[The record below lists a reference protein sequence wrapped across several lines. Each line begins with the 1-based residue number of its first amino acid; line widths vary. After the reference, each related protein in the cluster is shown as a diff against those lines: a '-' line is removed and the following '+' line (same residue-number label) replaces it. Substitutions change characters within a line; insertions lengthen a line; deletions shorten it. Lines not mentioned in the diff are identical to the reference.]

1 MNPHSPILDQPQTI
15 DWTANPPATTA
26 RLANQELYFEVDA
39 QTDLLN
45 LFWPWAGECYA
56 KRIALRVSAPREED
70 LIPMVTRLYPGHQEL
85 IMGTEGVI
93 LTKRVAVPHQSDY
106 DRSVIWLLDCQ
117 AEGDRLLR
125 LDVEIDWGEARTQR
139 MVDGLLV
146 AQRNPGPERGLYS
159 QSNAEL
165 TCVFGNP
172 QARPDH
178 FEIDSPQHA
187 KLVYHVL
194 VNGMVEVPLLLA
206 LSDVGE
212 QVAWNGFLAL
222 RDADRAFELSGK
234 AWEKLLKSGRLW
246 TPEIRLNQA
255 LQASKLAAARHVQRL
270 RTGFAATDGGLAT
283 TTALIDS
290 TDSVDITLSR
300 NLLAHL
306 RRVAEATVGRLPQQL
321 PLRPKL
327 EAADPGEALVITNG
341 AYLAALTQHLHHH
354 FAAEIL
360 AAHYEAVGLCT
371 EQLLRHAATQPLG
384 DDAQQSYAQALRC
397 AYTLAQWR
405 QDEANAQR
413 WQNAL
418 VAVAIETDDRRA
430 ALPLVLADALQRP
443 ADQPWY
449 FAEPWT
455 GIRASGRLL
464 WDGCGISWRDGE
476 LWIEPTWPATWSWWA
491 LLNLPYQDDRTLS
504 LVWDG
509 TTLHATQPVHSLLPI
524 KQWQTIRARNSDELE
539 FDLHFE
545 LQSKLDGE
553 VQRQIVRADFHQAT
567 EAAPSVDEIKH

>member
-371 EQLLRHAATQPLG
+371 EQLLRHAETQPLG
-384 DDAQQSYAQALRC
+384 DDARQSYAQALRC

-553 VQRQIVRADFHQAT
+553 VQRQIVRADFHQA
-567 EAAPSVDEIKH
+567 AG

>member
-1 MNPHSPILDQPQTI
+1 MNSHSPILDQPQTI
-15 DWTANPPATTA
+15 DWAENPPAATV

-85 IMGTEGVI
+85 ILGTEGVI
-93 LTKRVAVPHQSDY
+93 LTKRIAAPHQSDY

-139 MVDGLLV
+139 IVDGLLV

-178 FEIDSPQHA
+178 FDIDSPQHA

-206 LSDVGE
+206 VSDVGE

-246 TPEIRLNQA
+246 TPEIKLNQA
-255 LQASKLAAARHVQRL
+255 LQAGKLAAARHVQRL
-270 RTGFAATDGGLAT
+270 RTGFAATDGGLET

-290 TDSVDITLSR
+290 TDSIDITLSR

-306 RRVAEATVGRLPQQL
+306 RRVAEAMVGRLPQQL
-321 PLRPKL
+321 PLRPKM
-327 EAADPGEALVITNG
+327 EAVDPGAALVVTNG
-341 AYLAALTQHLHHH
+341 AYLAALTRHLHHH
-354 FAAEIL
+354 FDAEIL

-371 EQLLRHAATQPLG
+371 EQLLRHAETQRLG
-384 DDAQQSYAQALRC
+384 DEARQSYVHAIHC

-405 QDEANAQR
+405 QDEPNAQR

-418 VAVAIETDDRRA
+418 AAVAVETDEGRV
-430 ALPLVLADALQRP
+430 ALPLDLADALQRP
-443 ADQPWY
+443 ADQPWH

-455 GIRASGRLL
+455 GIRASGQLL
-464 WDGCGISWRDGE
+464 WAGCGISWRAGE
-476 LWIEPTWPATWSWWA
+476 LWIEPTWPATWPWWA

-509 TTLHATQPVHSLLPI
+509 TTLHATQPVRSDLPVQ
-524 KQWQTIRARNSDELE
+524 QWQTIRARNSDELE

-553 VQRQIVRADFHQAT
+553 VQHQIVRADFHQVP
-567 EAAPSVDEIKH
+567 EVVLSVETGG